1 MQHPGLGHQAA
12 EQGGQHH
19 QQQEHPQVDPG
30 PLGGGIPAHRHA
42 AASPAQG
49 HQGQGRPQLG
59 GDQGPAQ
66 PVLQA
71 GDGAGAAVA
80 IGRKELHPAGAQ
92 VDQGKFPGGKEGQ
105 QGKQGCQG
113 QVEHGLGSGWG
124 SRGSNPAKANYEFAA
139 FTRLLD
145 PRHGACQL
153 KRPEHGGLPGA
164 PHGGRGGR
172 FRGNGQSTAP
182 LGQAGAVAVEDIG
195 GA

>member
-19 QQQEHPQVDPG
+19 QHQEHPQVDPG

-42 AASPAQG
+42 AAGPAQG

-59 GDQGPAQ
+59 RHQGPAQ

-71 GDGAGAAVA
+71 GNGAGAAMA
-80 IGRKELHPAGAQ
+80 IGGQELHPAGAQ

-105 QGKQGCQG
+105 QGKQCCQG
-113 QVEHGLGSGWG
+113 QVAHGSGSGWG

-145 PRHGACQL
+145 PRKGHPSRGALGMVAYQ
-153 KRPEHGGLPGA
+153 RPRTGPGA
-164 PHGGRGGR
+164 GAWPSSRGDGAGDSMARGRP
-172 FRGNGQSTAP
+172 QP
-182 LGQAGAVAVEDIG
+182 P
-195 GA
+195 